1 MQNDIKISIIIP
13 TYNEESNIVILLNN
27 IHVLLST
34 HKIDHELIVV
44 DDASKDQT
52 RARVKDLCI
61 KIPEII
67 LIERDNERGL
77 ASAMVRGYDTAR
89 GGYLGAM
96 DADLAHDPKY
106 LPEMIELLNSD
117 SADFI
122 IGSRYLPESQFLG
135 KPLLN
140 RIASIVG
147 QSAIKFLLGVT
158 ANDTSN
164 NYRIFRKE
172 IWDKIKNRLHPDGNI
187 MLTEIVYQAQKNN
200 YKIKEIPIV
209 YQERGI
215 GKSKLNIFAET
226 IRFCK
231 NIIKIK
237 KGLKN

>member
-1 MQNDIKISIIIP
+1 MQNDIKISIVIP

-27 IHVLLST
+27 IHDLLSS
-34 HKIDHELIVV
+34 HKIKHELIVV

-52 RARVKDLCI
+52 RARVKELSQ

-67 LIERDNERGL
+67 LIERNNERGL
-77 ASAMVRGYDTAR
+77 ASAMVKGYNTAR
-89 GGYLGAM
+89 GEYLGAM

-106 LPEMIELLNSD
+106 LPEMIGLLDSG

-140 RIASIVG
+140 RVASIVG

-200 YKIKEIPIV
+200 YRLKEIPII
-209 YQERGI
+209 YQERRV

-237 KGLKN
+237 KGD